1 MKSILAETLV
11 AALEQWEAMKALL
24 RKILRK

>member
-1 MKSILAETLV
+1 MKSILAEMLV
-11 AALEQWEAMKALL
+11 TALEQWVYLKALL